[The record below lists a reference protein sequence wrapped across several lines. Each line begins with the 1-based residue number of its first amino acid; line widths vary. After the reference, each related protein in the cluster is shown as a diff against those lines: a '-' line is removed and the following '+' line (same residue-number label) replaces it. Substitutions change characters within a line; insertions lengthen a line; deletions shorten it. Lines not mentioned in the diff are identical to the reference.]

1 MLTQPAPYRD
11 RVAGG
16 RRLAAAL
23 EDLGGLDDAVILG
36 LPRGGVE
43 VGAEVARALDLPLD
57 LLIVRKIGVP
67 WQPELALG
75 AMASGGIL
83 LLNQDIVHTT
93 GVSREEIDEISATE
107 RRELERRERTYRHG
121 AGAADV
127 LGKTVVVVDDGV
139 ATGATMR
146 AAIASLR
153 ERGPARIVVG
163 VPVGS
168 PGTLRLLK
176 READEVVCPLAPSF
190 FTSIGEWYEEFPQL
204 SDDAVRRLLEEFRH
218 RTTEAAPIRAEV
230 ARI

>member
-1 MLTQPAPYRD
+1 VLTRPEPYRD
-11 RVAGG
+11 RVEGG
-16 RRLAAAL
+16 RRLASAL
-23 EDLGGLDDAVILG
+23 ASLGGLEEAVILG

-43 VGAEVARALDLPLD
+43 VGAEVARLLDLPLD
-57 LLIVRKIGVP
+57 VLIVRKIGVP
-67 WQPELALG
+67 WEPELALG

-83 LLNQDIVHTT
+83 LLNRDIVDTT

-107 RRELERRERTYRHG
+107 QRELERRERAYREE
-121 AGAADV
+121 AVAEEVA
-127 LGKTVVVVDDGV
+127 GKTVVVVDDGV

-168 PGTLRLLK
+168 PATLRLLE
-176 READEVVCPLAPSF
+176 READAVVCPLAPPF

-204 SDDAVRRLLEEFRH
+204 SDDAVRRLLEGCR
-218 RTTEAAPIRAEV
+218 RRASPADLVRPEV